1 MMFLTKLISITTTL
15 CCLSSSLV
23 FAHDIF
29 KAEEYYT
36 AKNFKL
42 AKASYLDAA
51 KVGNPYAYYRLA
63 TMYFK
68 GLGTDKDA
76 FNALIYFSFAAEY
89 DFHDSKLLVE
99 KILSNMPI
107 QERLN
112 IQKFLNKLLSE
123 KGKKYISKKYLP
135 ELAANRLVNKITFDG
150 KAQLELD
157 DFELDLA
164 DNDFLDDSEY
174 GMDGDSD
181 SEDSLDMDF
190 SFTATS
196 SEPFVIIDFDLAPDG
211 SVRNIVEVQRDG
223 RATTLLDQFSR
234 ISLAK
239 PTIQHENVEFVAR
252 VNLGTASY
260 DKLTLRRENAH
271 FYRSLLR
278 LSERLKA
285 SSSLTDR
292 FQYAQVLQYFSW
304 LEQYEGEANER
315 LKSLA
320 EEGHPDAMYEYGL
333 KLYREQNNIEQAID
347 WIAQASTYG
356 LAKAESRLGKLL
368 ISSPWVQKDETKA
381 LFWLE
386 SAAEKDDISATLKA
400 AELRLFA
407 QDKALR
413 NFSLALEYLTKIGEQ
428 QKWNPEYYYL
438 LSQAYRFG
446 EQRNFQLVVQ
456 YLKRAIS
463 MGERVNWDIEPWQ
476 TLLAQLTIGKVFIID
491 ES

>member
-1 MMFLTKLISITTTL
+1 MKFLTKLIIIITTL
-15 CCLSSSLV
+15 CCLSSSFV

-29 KAEEYYT
+29 QAEEYYT

-63 TMYFK
+63 TMNLK

-76 FNALIYFSFAAEY
+76 IKALIYFSFAAEY
-89 DFHDSKLLVE
+89 DFHDSKSLVE
-99 KILSNMPI
+99 KILSKMPT

-112 IQKFLNKLLSE
+112 IQKILNKLLSE
-123 KGKKYISKKYLP
+123 GGKKYISRKYLP
-135 ELAANRLVNKITFDG
+135 ELAANKLANKITFDG

-174 GMDGDSD
+174 GMDD
-181 SEDSLDMDF
+181 EDSLDMDF
-190 SFTATS
+190 SFTTS

-211 SVRNIVEVQRDG
+211 SVRNILEVQRDG
-223 RATTLLDQFSR
+223 RATALLDQFSQY
-234 ISLAK
+234 SLAK
-239 PTIQHENVEFVAR
+239 PTIQHETVEFVAR
-252 VNLGTASY
+252 VNLGIASY
-260 DKLTLRRENAH
+260 DQYTLRRINVQM
-271 FYRSLLR
+271 YKSLLR
-278 LSERLKA
+278 QSEKLKA

-292 FQYAQVLQYFSW
+292 FQYAQLLQYFGW
-304 LEQYEGEANER
+304 LEQYVGEANEQ
-315 LKSLA
+315 LKALA
-320 EEGHPDAMYEYGL
+320 EDGLPDAMYEYGL
-333 KLYREQNNIEQAID
+333 KLYREQDDIEQAID
-347 WIAQASTYG
+347 WIVQASTYG
-356 LAKAESRLGKLL
+356 LVKAESRLGKFL

-386 SAAEKDDISATLKA
+386 SAAKKGDVSATLKA

-413 NFSLALEYLTKIGEQ
+413 NFSLALEYLTKINEQ
-428 QKWNPEYYYL
+428 QKRNPEYYYL

-446 EQRNFQLVVQ
+446 EQRNFPLVIQ
-456 YLKRAIS
+456 HLERAIS
-463 MGERVNWDIEPWQ
+463 IAERVNWDIEPWQ
-476 TLLAQLTIGKVFIID
+476 TLLAKLTVGRVYIS
-491 ES
+491 E

>member
-1 MMFLTKLISITTTL
+1 MVFLIKLIGIVTTL
-15 CCLSSSLV
+15 CCFSSSLA

-42 AKASYLDAA
+42 AKASYSEAA
-51 KVGNPYAYYRLA
+51 KVGNPYAYHRLA

-76 FNALIYFSFAAEY
+76 FKALIYFSFAAEY
-89 DFHDSKLLVE
+89 DFHDSKSLVE
-99 KILSNMPI
+99 KILSNMPT

-123 KGKKYISKKYLP
+123 KGKQYISKKYLP
-135 ELAANRLVNKITFDG
+135 ELAANKLANKITFDG

-164 DNDFLDDSEY
+164 DNDFLDDSDYE
-174 GMDGDSD
+174 MGDD

-190 SFTATS
+190 SFTMTS

-223 RATTLLDQFSR
+223 RATTLLGQFSQY
-234 ISLAK
+234 SFAK
-239 PTIQHENVEFVAR
+239 PTIQHETVEFVAR
-252 VNLGTASY
+252 VNLGIASY
-260 DKLTLRRENAH
+260 DKLTLRRKNVQM
-271 FYRSLLR
+271 YQSLLR
-278 LSERLKA
+278 QSEKLKA

-292 FQYAQVLQYFSW
+292 FQYAQLLQYFGW

-320 EEGHPDAMYEYGL
+320 EEGLPDAMYEYGL
-333 KLYREQNNIEQAID
+333 KLYREQDDIEQAID
-347 WIAQASTYG
+347 WITQASTYG

-368 ISSPWVQKDETKA
+368 ISSPWVHKDETKA

-386 SAAEKDDISATLKA
+386 SAAKKDDISASLKA

-446 EQRNFQLVVQ
+446 EQRDFQQVIQ
-456 YLKRAIS
+456 NLKRAIS

-476 TLLAQLTIGKVFIID
+476 TLLAQLTIGKVFIS
-491 ES
+491 EKS